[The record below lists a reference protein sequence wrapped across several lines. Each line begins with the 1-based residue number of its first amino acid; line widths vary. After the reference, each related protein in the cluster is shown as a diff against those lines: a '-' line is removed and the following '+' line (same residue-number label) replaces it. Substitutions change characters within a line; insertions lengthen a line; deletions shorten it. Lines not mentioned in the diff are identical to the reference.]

1 MIKIIYARNV
11 QIDIKSLQNI
21 TMRMN
26 VSFIFNS
33 NQQFLDGNITS
44 EIEIQFHVPYK
55 ILYPRHKSDYYSV
68 FLIRNYFKRIKKT
81 LRIYEKKT
89 WITLIINFTLKRIH

>member
-21 TMRMN
+21 TMKMN

-44 EIEIQFHVPYK
+44 EIEIQFASPIKYYIRDINPTI
-55 ILYPRHKSDYYSV
+55 ILY
-68 FLIRNYFKRIKKT
+68 FWL
-81 LRIYEKKT
+81 E
-89 WITLIINFTLKRIH
+89 ITLNG